1 MTRLALAALIA
12 LALTGCTMVVPA
24 ADLLLTAA
32 MVAAEAQ
39 P

>member
-1 MTRLALAALIA
+1 MTRLALAALMA
-12 LALTGCTMVVPA
+12 LALTGCTLALPA